1 MQIQTGTIEVTNGS
15 NSVVFSITDPD
26 NADMLLLAVGQLLIV
41 TGTTVPY
48 VINTVISPA
57 DSVSGAWEVT
67 LSTNYAGET
76 DAAATYSIVVDY
88 TPYYDLP
95 LLNRG
100 DLSAHTLITR
110 AFMRLDAII
119 HEIEAGSPV
128 DEPVVADRR
137 ATLTFV
143 SDAGVIGS
151 NQTAVAA
158 LINTFDPDWA
168 LFGGDN
174 TYGASFTADWAAF
187 SAVNAITLP
196 AIGNHDW
203 DRAGILTEIATMFPT
218 LPGNKRYYNKVI
230 CNGLVELFVLSS
242 GYNTAGTLLEADGN
256 SVGSTQ
262 HTWFVQA
269 VSDSVAKWKIVM
281 FHHPHV
287 TSDSVASRAK
297 AALDWDFQSHGIDLI
312 LTGHT
317 HMWEMLTNNG
327 VPILCGGG
335 SVDPS
340 STSALVLQ
348 GITPPEASL
357 EWVREATP
365 GVARLCITERTF
377 LVEIWD
383 TNNTLIKSF
392 DIGQHQSSSQSLTW
406 EVLPYG
412 YESSEI
418 LDPNAIMCGHIPH
431 HFEVIKGAQVTFGDA
446 LTAATTLTLYS
457 RANGSDTL
465 TEIATYE
472 LSAAT
477 RSHFVPLSA
486 FTSTAL
492 RAGMTLH
499 ASLTELAYSAYPVNG
514 MTLSLIGKSLE

>member
-15 NSVVFSITDPD
+15 NSVVFSTTDPD

-41 TGTTVPY
+41 AGTTIPY
-48 VINTVISPA
+48 VINTVINPA
-57 DSVSGAWEVT
+57 DSVSEAWEVT
-67 LSTNYAGET
+67 LSTNYAGDT
-76 DAAATYSIVVDY
+76 DAAATYSVVTDY
-88 TPYYDLP
+88 SPYYDLP

-100 DLSAHTLITR
+100 DLAAHTLITR
-110 AFMRLDAII
+110 ALMRIDAIL
-119 HEIEAGSPV
+119 HELEADEPV
-128 DEPVVADRR
+128 DEPTVADRR

-143 SDAGVIGS
+143 SDTGVIGS

-187 SAVNAITLP
+187 SAINAITLP

-203 DRAGILTEIATMFPT
+203 DRAGILTEIATMFPA

-256 SVGSTQ
+256 AVGSTQ

-287 TSDSVASRAK
+287 TSDVVASRAK
-297 AALDWDFQSHGIDLI
+297 TAMNWDFQSHGIDLI

-317 HMWEMLTNNG
+317 HFWEFITNNG
-327 VPILCGGG
+327 VPIFGGGG
-335 SVDPS
+335 SVDPNT
-340 STSALVLQ
+340 TSALTLQ
-348 GITPPEASL
+348 GLTPPAASL
-357 EWVREATP
+357 EWVREDSP
-365 GVARLCITERTF
+365 GVARLCITEKN
-377 LVEIWD
+377 LVIEVWD
-383 TNNTLIKSF
+383 LENTLIKSF
-392 DIGQHQSSSQSLTW
+392 TIGQHQSASQALTW

-412 YESSEI
+412 FESSEI
-418 LDPNAIMCGHIPH
+418 IDPNAILCGHVSH
-431 HFEVIKGAQVTFGDA
+431 HFEVTKGAQVTFGDD
-446 LTAATTLTLYS
+446 LTAATTLTLYL
-457 RANGSDTL
+457 RVNGSDTL
-465 TEIATYE
+465 TEIASYS
-472 LSAAT
+472 LSEGV

-486 FTSTAL
+486 FTSTAF
-492 RAGMTLH
+492 RAGTTIH

-514 MTLSLIGKSLE
+514 MTLSLVGKSLE